1 MSDTSN
7 LPGLARRA
15 IDQIGGSAYLARI
28 LGLPKT
34 TVQSWKGSRIPD
46 VYAIRV
52 ARTCRVSTLRG
63 PAGRI
68 RPGRCYPCSSYPILP
83 RYTDVDADMVGSV
96 PVVGP
101 SS

>member
-15 IDQIGGSAYLARI
+15 IDLIGGSAYLARI

-46 VYAIRV
+46 VYAIRLANLAGLDPKEV
-52 ARTCRVSTLRG
+52 RPDIFA
-63 PAGRI
+63 PAAAA
-68 RPGRCYPCSSYPILP
+68 PAPHTPSPSD
-83 RYTDVDADMVGSV
+83 TDADADMVGSV

>member
-7 LPGLARRA
+7 LPALARRV
-15 IDQIGGSAYLARI
+15 IEQIGGSAYLARI

-46 VYAIRV
+46 VYAIRL
-52 ARTCRVSTLRG
+52 ARLSGLA
-63 PAGRI
+63 PEEI
-68 RPGRCYPCSSYPILP
+68 RPDIFAPAAAAPAPHTPSSSD
-83 RYTDVDADMVGSV
+83 TDADADLVGSSS
-96 PVVGP
+96 VVGP

>member
-15 IDQIGGSAYLARI
+15 IDLIGGSAYLARI

-46 VYAIRV
+46 VYALRL
-52 ARTCRVSTLRG
+52 ARL
-63 PAGRI
+63 AGLDPKRSGRTSSP
-68 RPGRCYPCSSYPILP
+68 RPPRPRSSYPIPL
-83 RYTDVDADMVGSV
+83 
-96 PVVGP
+96 
-101 SS
+101 